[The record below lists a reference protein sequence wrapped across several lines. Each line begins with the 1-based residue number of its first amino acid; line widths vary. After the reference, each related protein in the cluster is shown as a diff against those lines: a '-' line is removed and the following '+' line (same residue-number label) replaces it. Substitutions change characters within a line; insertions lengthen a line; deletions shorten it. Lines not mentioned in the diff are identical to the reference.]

1 MCFNDVLVFRMSTR
15 SSSRLAKAKEVLP
28 KPVEQV
34 SSSKPKRQKK
44 TTAEVLETKKPP
56 KSSITAVAEV
66 DIFVPHRE
74 KYRVV
79 VDNTDGFAFTAMLNQ
94 TNLADNNNKFF
105 LIQALERLD
114 GTGFATWFRWGRV
127 GYAGQTNL
135 TDHDSLD
142 SAIGTFKAKFAD
154 KTSNEWSSKIFKSFK
169 PQTKKYTLLAVETL
183 TQAVASDGSAEIV
196 KVEYEET
203 KLEKPV
209 YDLIKLISSK
219 EMFESELEIAGIDLT
234 KMPLGTISAVM
245 IKEGYKILKQI
256 EAELLRTAG
265 ARSEELKELSSKFYT
280 VIPHNFRFKKMISFI
295 INSSAKVR
303 DKIELLETLE
313 AVKEGVEIK
322 FEPKLHVKSNP
333 VDEQYARLGKSLIL
347 VNPSSEEHAIINR
360 YKDNTQG
367 STHAFHTSIRNI
379 YKIESPILPK
389 KQKKTDN
396 NTTLLWHGSRLTNW
410 MSILSQGLKIAP
422 PEAPHSGYMFGK
434 GIYTADCFSKAAQY
448 CYASEH
454 MQSRTGLLVLCE
466 VDLGRSVEL
475 FSANYDAANLM
486 GAQYASTKGCGKHA
500 PSNAE
505 FGMLGDAKVPRGE
518 LETVSDELQK
528 QRSLLYNEFIVYD
541 PARVRMKYLVE
552 VEFTSFR
559 RH

>member
-1 MCFNDVLVFRMSTR
+1 
-15 SSSRLAKAKEVLP
+15 
-28 KPVEQV
+28 
-34 SSSKPKRQKK
+34 
-44 TTAEVLETKKPP
+44 
-56 KSSITAVAEV
+56 
-66 DIFVPHRE
+66 
-74 KYRVV
+74 
-79 VDNTDGFAFTAMLNQ
+79 
-94 TNLADNNNKFF
+94 
-105 LIQALERLD
+105 
-114 GTGFATWFRWGRV
+114 
-127 GYAGQTNL
+127 
-135 TDHDSLD
+135 
-142 SAIGTFKAKFAD
+142 
-154 KTSNEWSSKIFKSFK
+154 
-169 PQTKKYTLLAVETL
+169 
-183 TQAVASDGSAEIV
+183 
-196 KVEYEET
+196 
-203 KLEKPV
+203 
-209 YDLIKLISSK
+209 
-219 EMFESELEIAGIDLT
+219 
-234 KMPLGTISAVM
+234 M

-256 EAELLRTAG
+256 EVELLRTAG

-333 VDEQYARLGKSLIL
+333 VDEQYARLGKSLCL

-367 STHAFHTSIRNI
+367 STHAFQTSIRNI

-389 KQKKTDN
+389 KQNKTTDN

-466 VDLGRSVEL
+466 VDLGQSVEL
-475 FSANYDAANLM
+475 LSANYDAANLM
-486 GAQYASTKGCGKHA
+486 GAKYASTKGCGKHA

-505 FGMLGDAKVPRGE
+505 FGMLGDAKVPLGK
-518 LETVSDELQK
+518 LETVSDELEK